1 MAPADQDLDAIIE
14 RLTPYRLSRN
24 VGAIACLPFMT
35 LHPIKHFLSHI
46 FYGWRMVGLVSAIRI
61 VGGGLHQYGFTVFFL
76 PISQDLGLSRAATSL
91 AFSLS
96 RAQGAIEAPL
106 VGYLVDRFGP
116 RPVIVAATLL
126 AGIGYILLS
135 WVNTYTDF
143 LIVYLGVI
151 SLAFVAGFVHSP
163 MVIANSWF
171 IRQRARAM
179 TVVSAAVP
187 VGGALISP
195 LLAFGVS
202 SLGWRWAALLSGCA
216 FLIFCVPLSFGVRR
230 SPESMGL
237 LPDGDLPRDA
247 ARRDALRQAAENNHQ
262 SGADLTAAQA
272 MKTIVFW
279 LLVISMMARVAA
291 YSTVTVHF
299 VPLMVWKGLG
309 QEESA
314 FLLGAFAF
322 INMVA
327 HFIIGWI
334 ADKMNKPALMSLC
347 HLLCALAV
355 LPLVGS
361 AAVWQLW
368 LFTTVFTF
376 LDASFPVVWATVG
389 DFYGRRYFA
398 TIRGMM
404 SFFYMWGSFA
414 GPIFAGAV
422 YDRTESYGAVLWT
435 LFAILSLATFLNTL
449 LIKPW
454 RQRMG
459 ALGDQAMASA
469 H

>member
-1 MAPADQDLDAIIE
+1 MTFKLISNFV
-14 RLTPYRLSRN
+14 SR
-24 VGAIACLPFMT
+24 
-35 LHPIKHFLSHI
+35 I
-46 FYGWRMVGLVSAIRI
+46 FYGWRMVGLVSAIRV

-116 RPVIVAATLL
+116 RPVIVTAALL

-135 WVNTYTDF
+135 WVNNYTSF

-195 LLAFGVS
+195 VLAFGVN

-216 FLIFCVPLSFGVRR
+216 FLIVCVPLSLGVRR

-237 LPDGDLPRDA
+237 LPDGDVPRDTSGDPSRKTSFGGGRA
-247 ARRDALRQAAENNHQ
+247 DNDFTAAE
-262 SGADLTAAQA
+262 A
-272 MKTIVFW
+272 MRTFVFW
-279 LLVISMMARVAA
+279 VLVISMMGRVAA
-291 YSTVTVHF
+291 FSSVTVHF
-299 VPLMVWKGLG
+299 VPLMVWKGLS

-322 INMVA
+322 FNFV
-327 HFIIGWI
+327 
-334 ADKMNKPALMSLC
+334 
-347 HLLCALAV
+347 
-355 LPLVGS
+355 
-361 AAVWQLW
+361 
-368 LFTTVFTF
+368 
-376 LDASFPVVWATVG
+376 
-389 DFYGRRYFA
+389 
-398 TIRGMM
+398 
-404 SFFYMWGSFA
+404 
-414 GPIFAGAV
+414 
-422 YDRTESYGAVLWT
+422 
-435 LFAILSLATFLNTL
+435 
-449 LIKPW
+449 
-454 RQRMG
+454 
-459 ALGDQAMASA
+459 
-469 H
+469 